1 LTPLEIAGLTIFIVI
16 LFFGLFITVFGLPGT
31 AVILID
37 VIIYAAVTGF
47 EKISL
52 TVIFILLLIS
62 LTAEVLDFALGM
74 AGASKFGSS
83 VGGMW
88 ASAAGSIIGAMIL
101 APLLFGLGAVIG
113 FFFGGFA
120 GALIVEL
127 IRQNRLK
134 PAFRA
139 AWGTVL
145 GRFAGICA
153 KGLFAIAMIII
164 TLSNIYS

>member
-88 ASAAGSIIGAMIL
+88 ASAAGSIIG
-101 APLLFGLGAVIG
+101 